1 MIRPVSE
8 RDKPWIKKLL
18 KDEWTS
24 EQIVTRGKIHDASQA
39 PGFIAEIN
47 EQTTGLITYVIENNQ
62 MEALTLNVVESA
74 RNRGVGTQLLN
85 SLIAKAKKLGLKR
98 IWGITTNDNLEAIQ
112 FYKNRGFRIAA
123 TYLNAIALSRK
134 LKPEIPEIGLHGIPI
149 RDEIEIEHSLT
160 D

>member
-1 MIRPVSE
+1 MDFRANSHPWQNSRRITSTRFHS
-8 RDKPWIKKLL
+8 RDKRTNHRTDHLRHRKQS
-18 KDEWTS
+18 D
-24 EQIVTRGKIHDASQA
+24 G
-39 PGFIAEIN
+39 
-47 EQTTGLITYVIENNQ
+47 
-62 MEALTLNVVESA
+62 SA
-74 RNRGVGTQLLN
+74 HFKFGTQLLN

-134 LKPEIPEIGLHGIPI
+134 LKPEIPEIGLQGIPI

>member
-1 MIRPVSE
+1 MHHHPDGQS
-8 RDKPWIKKLL
+8 
-18 KDEWTS
+18 
-24 EQIVTRGKIHDASQA
+24 RG
-39 PGFIAEIN
+39 
-47 EQTTGLITYVIENNQ
+47 
-62 MEALTLNVVESA
+62 
-74 RNRGVGTQLLN
+74 GVGTQLLN